1 MAKRREPNAERRAK
15 EDERRIMRHL
25 AEVLGLIIRNK
36 GRLPPEWSMSA
47 GWTEFID
54 VIKLSKGR
62 LTFLVAPK
70 PRSKNTIRMTLVHPA
85 VSAADAFQ
93 FFKEQVYYK
102 RDKETNGLRETY
114 ALIGR
119 EFCEF
124 KGNASEFL
132 RLVAAK
138 IEGKR
143 EYSPGNDWNDGK
155 IKAAYAGALTRK
167 LPLPLPLDFSPND
180 AQWPTFSEFWDVF
193 IEQNPKSKLL
203 KDHADSEERNALRRM
218 GYDCYTKRSLQ
229 RSLRRLGCPLNLG
242 KRGRPREK

>member
-1 MAKRREPNAERRAK
+1 MAKRKPNAERRAK

-36 GRLPPEWSMSA
+36 GRVPPEWFMST

-62 LTFLVAPK
+62 LTFVVGPK
-70 PRSKNTIRMTLVHPA
+70 PRSKDKIRMTLLPPPVA
-85 VSAADAFQ
+85 MADAFQ

-102 RDKETNGLRETY
+102 RDRETKALRETY

-124 KGNASEFL
+124 KGNVPAFL

-143 EYSPGNDWNDGK
+143 EYSPGDDWNDRK

-180 AQWPTFSEFWDVF
+180 TQWPTFSEFWEAF
-193 IEQNPKSKLL
+193 LEQNPKSILL
-203 KDHADSEERNALRRM
+203 KDHADSEERNSLRRNA
-218 GYDCYTKRSLQ
+218 YNCYTKRSLQ
-229 RSLRRLGCPLNLG
+229 RSLRRLGCPLSLG
-242 KRGRPREK
+242 KRGRPSEK